1 MAYGRGRYGKG
12 RFGRSVRLGKFD
24 SVALSESE
32 LVPSRRRLLKSDVEA
47 LSFAEV
53 EWVRVRPLVHKTAL
67 SRAAVVMNGERLR
80 PYTFAPVEVFSFMD
94 LSSERVVFMAPRI
107 AHAVSFMVWDGRGIY
122 VESVG
127 GSSGWQPVEGDADIW
142 SPVTEGAS
150 GWQPIEGDAD
160 TWLPVTEGASEW
172 VEAPDN
178 SDA

>member
-1 MAYGRGRYGKG
+1 VAYGRGLYGKG

-24 SVALSESE
+24 SVALSGSE
-32 LVPSRRRLLKSDVEA
+32 LVPSRRRFLKSDVEA

-94 LSSERVVFMAPRI
+94 LSSERVVFVTPLI

-127 GSSGWQPVEGDADIW
+127 GSSGWQPIEGDADIW
-142 SPVTEGAS
+142 LPVTEGAS
-150 GWQPIEGDAD
+150 GW
-160 TWLPVTEGASEW
+160 
-172 VEAPDN
+172 VEVPDN

>member
-12 RFGRSVRLGKFD
+12 RYGRSVRLGKFD

-32 LVPSRRRLLKSDVEA
+32 LVPSRRRFLKSDVEA
-47 LSFAEV
+47 LSFAEA
-53 EWVRVRPLVHKTAL
+53 EWVRVRPLVHKTVL
-67 SRAAVVMNGERLR
+67 SHAAVVMNGERLR

-94 LSSERVVFMAPRI
+94 LSSERVVFAAPRI

-127 GSSGWQPVEGDADIW
+127 GSSGWQPVEGDAD
-142 SPVTEGAS
+142 V
-150 GWQPIEGDAD
+150 
-160 TWLPVTEGASEW
+160 WLPVTEDASEW
-172 VEAPDN
+172 VEVPDN